1 MLKFQ
6 RGSGVHAH
14 HPAYAVQTIQCG
26 TDTSRFDITVV
37 LVMLFLLTVAL
48 LPIW

>member
-1 MLKFQ
+1 M
-6 RGSGVHAH
+6 RTT
-14 HPAYAVQTIQCG
+14 PAYAVQTIQRG